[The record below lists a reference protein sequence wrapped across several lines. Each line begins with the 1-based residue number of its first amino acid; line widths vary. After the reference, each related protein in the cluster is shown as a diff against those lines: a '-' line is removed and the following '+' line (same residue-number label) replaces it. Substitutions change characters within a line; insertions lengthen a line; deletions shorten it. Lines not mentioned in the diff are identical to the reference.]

1 MNDACKEEDRKK
13 DYRLDRERKRETE
26 KKIFK
31 RQNKLKQ
38 IKISRRDKYFT
49 IKEEN
54 RTADK

>member
-31 RQNKLKQ
+31 R
-38 IKISRRDKYFT
+38 
-49 IKEEN
+49 
-54 RTADK
+54 